1 MELRMKLNDL
11 IAEFHE
17 IEDLIIKGE
26 GEITPE
32 IEAML
37 DSNKEALSEKMDKYE
52 KLKRYL
58 KGQIEYLKV
67 QENHYKKRRNT
78 LSNTIEWLKNTMV
91 ASMLSIGKD
100 RMKTSEFFYSLRVN
114 ESVEIDYDRIDS
126 KIKNFLIE
134 KEFAQETFKVNKK
147 EIKDYYKNLGE
158 IPEWMEISEKINIT
172 AK

>member
-1 MELRMKLNDL
+1 MKLNDL

-17 IEDLIIKGE
+17 IEDLIIKGG
-26 GEITPE
+26 GEITPD

-37 DSNKEALSEKMDKYE
+37 ESNKEALSDKMDKYE
-52 KLKRYL
+52 SLKRYL

-91 ASMLSIGKD
+91 ASMLDIGKD
-100 RMKTSEFFYSLRVN
+100 RMKTAEFSYSLKAS
-114 ESVEIDYDRIDS
+114 ESVEIDYDMMDS
-126 KIKNFLIE
+126 RVRNFLIK
-134 KEFAQETFKVNKK
+134 KEFATEVFKANKK
-147 EIKDYYKNLGE
+147 EIKDYYKSLGE

-172 AK
+172 AR